1 MQGTYAVRPQG
12 SFVSRPHMHG
22 NSGGIGVQMPMN
34 PGQPM
39 VYAQRPVAMPQAQR
53 PVTYMTHPMSMSA
66 PSGQGQAAWAASQM
80 QPQHMSFAG
89 SMSAPVVVH
98 HVAPPMEEYFARE
111 DHSPRP
117 EQDNQDAEFLRL
129 LDSLEVR
136 VDLMAQMQHT
146 RASHAHGVE
155 VRRLGGKILRR
166 SRVGPPVFD
175 LRPLLRE
182 DLLGMLVTLSGV
194 VCFAI
199 FQGKPPAEVTETR
212 FLYFMTST
220 PAIVWNALMGLCL
233 FLAVIYMA
241 PDRCE
246 GVRSCLLRRR
256 LGRHPFLRRK
266 EGVEAGITGVA
277 SAAAPSP
284 AASLRLE
291 MPTPHDPGSQN
302 SAADDSYF
310 GSTSDEESN
319 DEEPD
324 LTKEVWRNPG
334 RAGCRHDLLE
344 LMAVC
349 ILTSCSSA
357 AMDL

>member
-1 MQGTYAVRPQG
+1 AVRPQG

-146 RASHAHGVE
+146 RNQIQARAREADVPPEFDQEAPGWEDSASQQGDPYQSNETQSLEQENQHLLYAQLQALQKH
-155 VRRLGGKILRR
+155 LR
-166 SRVGPPVFD
+166 GWP
-175 LRPLLRE
+175 
-182 DLLGMLVTLSGV
+182 
-194 VCFAI
+194 
-199 FQGKPPAEVTETR
+199 
-212 FLYFMTST
+212 
-220 PAIVWNALMGLCL
+220 
-233 FLAVIYMA
+233 
-241 PDRCE
+241 
-246 GVRSCLLRRR
+246 
-256 LGRHPFLRRK
+256 
-266 EGVEAGITGVA
+266 
-277 SAAAPSP
+277 
-284 AASLRLE
+284 
-291 MPTPHDPGSQN
+291 
-302 SAADDSYF
+302 
-310 GSTSDEESN
+310 
-319 DEEPD
+319 
-324 LTKEVWRNPG
+324 
-334 RAGCRHDLLE
+334 
-344 LMAVC
+344 
-349 ILTSCSSA
+349 
-357 AMDL
+357 